1 MRRLVTRL
9 TLGMLA
15 LAVITAT
22 IIIFTTQLGLFL
34 HFRSLPA
41 DIRQVLESQF
51 DTPRENAF
59 QEAFRGLRNVSVVSI
74 VLVGLVASVF
84 ARVLAKVLTKPI
96 EQVSRASAQIAW
108 GDLGARVPEP
118 ERFDNV
124 EVVTLTQNFNQ
135 MADALQTY
143 ERERSD
149 MIASI
154 AHDLRTPLSAIQIR
168 LELLKEHVVPYSEAE
183 VDLLLKQTLLLGR
196 LANDLRTLSLADAGK
211 LSLNLQ
217 TLELGSCVTE
227 MLENYVH
234 HADKTGVELLF
245 ERPEGEIHTHADA
258 QRLTQI
264 FSNLLDNAFRVVP
277 DGGVIRLRLQKQG
290 NTVTLSVED
299 DGPGISAELLPRI
312 FDRFVQGKDK
322 TGSSGLGLAIVKTLV
337 DLHGERGKPRRRWR
351 ALYGLAA
358 RLNLPGLLGDRRD
371 FCGLS
376 TLGQADVVGHNA
388 YGRGCGDGGSSHT
401 SETFRGGHSIYFVH
415 PNRGDADPDDATTL
429 AGFLDGM
436 TTDTDFAG
444 TSGR

>member
-41 DIRQVLESQF
+41 GVRQVLESQF

-59 QEAFRGLRNVSVVSI
+59 QEAFRGLRVVLRNVSVVSV

-84 ARVLAKVLTKPI
+84 ARVAAKALAKPI
-96 EQVSRASAQIAW
+96 EQVSRASAQIAR

-118 ERFDNV
+118 KRFDNV

-196 LANDLRTLSLADAGK
+196 LVNDLRTLSLADAGK

-227 MLENYVH
+227 MLENYLH

-245 ERPEGEIHTHADA
+245 ERPEGEIYTHADA

-277 DGGVIRLRLQKQG
+277 DGGVIRLRLRNQVD
-290 NTVTLSVED
+290 TVTLSVED

-337 DLHGERGKPRRRWR
+337 DLHGGTVSAENR
-351 ALYGLAA
+351 AEGGA
-358 RLNLPGLLGDRRD
+358 RFTVSLPG
-371 FCGLS
+371 
-376 TLGQADVVGHNA
+376 
-388 YGRGCGDGGSSHT
+388 
-401 SETFRGGHSIYFVH
+401 
-415 PNRGDADPDDATTL
+415 
-429 AGFLDGM
+429 
-436 TTDTDFAG
+436 
-444 TSGR
+444 